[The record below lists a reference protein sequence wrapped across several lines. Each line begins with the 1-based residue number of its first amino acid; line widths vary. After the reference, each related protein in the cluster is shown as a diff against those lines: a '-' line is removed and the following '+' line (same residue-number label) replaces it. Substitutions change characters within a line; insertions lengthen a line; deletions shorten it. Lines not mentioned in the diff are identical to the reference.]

1 MNKNSKIGI
10 LGAGVEGAALAQFL
24 LEHGFTDV
32 VIFDEKMNDD
42 ELIVGEKKV
51 KVVNGADAFNK
62 AASGEYAREVVFR
75 SPGIHINKL
84 NDLRDAGVKVTS
96 TTQYFF
102 ENCPGRMI
110 GVTGTKG
117 KGTTS
122 TLIYMML
129 KEAGLDA
136 YLGGN
141 IGESPLTFFDKVT
154 RYSWVVLELSSFQL
168 HDLTISP
175 HVAVVLRVTC
185 DHMDYHKDVDE
196 YVEAKTAIVRY
207 QKPEDYCVVNAD
219 YDYIERFLPLTS
231 AKKLMVSRFGH
242 VENGAFLS
250 QADAGEIVFCRDGGK
265 CEEIDAVGNVALLGA
280 HNLENILPAVTVAKV
295 VGVPKEGICKVIE
308 TFSGLPH
315 RLEFVREVDG
325 VKYYNDSFSTTP
337 ETSVSATYAF
347 KGPVI
352 LIAGGSEKFLDYTE
366 WGKELQKNPN
376 LKAVFVTGATAER
389 MEKSLKEAKEGQ
401 EFPLKIYRLP
411 TIKDALAEARK
422 IAIRG
427 DNIVMSPATASF
439 DQFKNYKER
448 GAKFKEWVGQ
458 MEEI

>member
-10 LGAGVEGAALAQFL
+10 LGAGVEGVALAQFL

-32 VIFDEKMNDD
+32 VIFDEKMKED
-42 ELIVGEKKV
+42 ELTVGEKKV

-75 SPGIHINKL
+75 SPGIHINRL
-84 NDLRDAGVKVTS
+84 NDLRDAGIKVTS

-102 ENCPGRMI
+102 ENCPGKMI

-122 TLIYMML
+122 TLIYQML
-129 KEAGLDA
+129 KDAGFDA

-141 IGESPLTFFDKVT
+141 IGESPLTFFDKLT
-154 RYSWVVLELSSFQL
+154 KDSWVVLELSSFQL

-207 QKPEDYCVVNAD
+207 QKPEDFCVANAD
-219 YDYIERFLPLTS
+219 YDYIERFLPLTP
-231 AKKLMVSRFGH
+231 AQKFLVSRFGH

-250 QADAGEIVFCRDGGK
+250 QSDAGEIIFCRDGGK
-265 CEEIDAVGNVALLGA
+265 CEEINAVEKVALLGA

-295 VGVPKEGICKVIE
+295 VGVPVDAIRKVIE

-315 RLEFVREVDG
+315 RLEFVKEVEG
-325 VKYYNDSFSTTP
+325 VRYYNDSFSTTP

-366 WGKELQKNPN
+366 WAHELQENPN
-376 LKAVFVTGATAER
+376 LKAVFLTGGTAER
-389 MEKSLKEAKEGQ
+389 MDKALKEAKGGQ
-401 EFPLKIYRLP
+401 EFPLKVYRIP
-411 TIKDALAEARK
+411 TIKEALIEASK
-422 IAIRG
+422 IAVKG
-427 DNIVMSPATASF
+427 DNVVMSPATASF

-448 GAKFKEWVGQ
+448 GAKFKEWV
-458 MEEI
+458 EEL